1 MADKRIVTTA
11 PIDRIAIDILEE
23 MAPFETASTP
33 TEETLM
39 GLMPDTIGLVVRG
52 EGKATARM
60 LAAAPDLA
68 VIGRPGVGYDSV
80 DLEAATARKIPL
92 VYTPIGGFAV
102 AEGALALLLGLVKK
116 LPLCDQIVRS
126 GQWNQRYDH
135 ETGDITEHTLGIVGL
150 GRIGAHF
157 ARLVHPFGATLL
169 GYDPFVDPQIASD
182 LDVELVEL
190 DDLLQR
196 SDYVSVHTPLN
207 DHTRGLLDKE
217 RIARMKPGAILIITS
232 RGGTIASLDI
242 LADALENGP
251 LAALGLDVFPTEPP
265 DASHRIFKDPRC
277 LFSPHLL
284 GISTLAMSRMYKSMA
299 TDMVAVLKGE
309 RPVHCVNPDV
319 FD

>member
-1 MADKRIVTTA
+1 M
-11 PIDRIAIDILEE
+11 
-23 MAPFETASTP
+23 
-33 TEETLM
+33 
-39 GLMPDTIGLVVRG
+39 
-52 EGKATARM
+52 
-60 LAAAPDLA
+60 
-68 VIGRPGVGYDSV
+68 
-80 DLEAATARKIPL
+80 
-92 VYTPIGGFAV
+92 
-102 AEGALALLLGLVKK
+102 
-116 LPLCDQIVRS
+116 
-126 GQWNQRYDH
+126 
-135 ETGDITEHTLGIVGL
+135 
-150 GRIGAHF
+150 
-157 ARLVHPFGATLL
+157 
-169 GYDPFVDPQIASD
+169 
-182 LDVELVEL
+182 
-190 DDLLQR
+190 LQR

-217 RIARMKPGAILIITS
+217 RIARMKPGAILINTS

-309 RPVHCVNPDV
+309 RPVHCVNPEV